1 MAGARAGRAARTSQ
15 VMALSDARRLKNLPM
30 NVEFLLTRT
39 KRQEQRD
46 AAMAAIPMGVQY
58 GQLPPPDQARMNDA
72 FVQLFRA
79 LGFDDPERFFPKP
92 TAPLLQSD
100 APSVPVHA
108 CPCPS
113 VPVPPQAET
122 PSPPNRLTQ
131 P

>member
-1 MAGARAGRAARTSQ
+1 
-15 VMALSDARRLKNLPM
+15 MALSDARRLKNLPM

-58 GQLPPPDQARMNDA
+58 GQLPPPDQSRMNDA

-92 TAPLLQSD
+92 ELAG
-100 APSVPVHA
+100 APSVPVSVR
-108 CPCPS
+108 PCPS
-113 VPVPPQAET
+113 LLKRGMGETETRRPPQANCT
-122 PSPPNRLTQ
+122 PCNDQEPRTKNQEPKKA
-131 P
+131 